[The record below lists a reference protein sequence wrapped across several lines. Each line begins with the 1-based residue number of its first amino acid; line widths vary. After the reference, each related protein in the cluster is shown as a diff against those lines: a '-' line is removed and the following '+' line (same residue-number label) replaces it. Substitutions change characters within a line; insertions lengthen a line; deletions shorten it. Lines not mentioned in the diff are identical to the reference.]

1 MYIVPIFIPHAG
13 CTHECTFCNQRL
25 ISGQQQFNIASVQTQ
40 LMEFI
45 ERLPLDKPK
54 QVALY
59 GGSFTAISMVIQE
72 EILAYIASVS
82 SMYNIIS
89 LRISTR
95 PDCIDANNLELL
107 TKYNVQVVELGVQS
121 LDNNVLALAKRGHT
135 AAVVAPAVQLLKK
148 YDFQVGIQ
156 LMVGM
161 QGQSFESIQ
170 DTTQQVL
177 AMQPDM
183 VRIYSMMVI
192 QGTELARRYLRG
204 EFQPISLEESV
215 EQACYIWE
223 KMTKQNIPVIR
234 MGLQAEELLENS
246 IIAGSYH
253 PAFGEL
259 VIQAHY
265 RSILVERL
273 NDLTKQG
280 SLTVYIEYPHNM
292 ASKIIGM
299 NKANKVYVHEHFPAL
314 KTIWRTNNSIEDLLV
329 HVI

>member
-25 ISGQQQFNIASVQTQ
+25 ISGQQHFNIASVQTQ
-40 LMEFI
+40 LMEFM

-135 AAVVAPAVQLLKK
+135 AAVVAPAVQLLKQHG
-148 YDFQVGIQ
+148 FQVGIQ

-192 QGTELARRYLRG
+192 QGTELARRHLRG
-204 EFQPISLEESV
+204 EFQPINLEESV
-215 EQACYIWE
+215 EQACYIWK
-223 KMTKQNIPVIR
+223 KMAKHNIPVIR

-273 NDLTKQG
+273 NYLTKRG
-280 SLTVYIEYPHNM
+280 ALAVYIEYPHNM

-299 NKANKVYVHEHFPAL
+299 NKSNKVYVQEHFPAL
-314 KTIWRTNNSIEDLLV
+314 KTIWRTNNSIEELLV